1 MKKVTCFFFIK
12 NCGHCNENVWYVL
25 STLYSSA
32 RIPDNF
38 FMTLKYDFQL
48 VGPMKNV
55 IPLRTDIES
64 AISAILGFRRD
75 TNIKRLSFEFL
86 H

>member
-1 MKKVTCFFFIK
+1 
-12 NCGHCNENVWYVL
+12 
-25 STLYSSA
+25 
-32 RIPDNF
+32 
-38 FMTLKYDFQL
+38 MTLKYDFQL
-48 VGPMKNV
+48 VGPMKNA

-75 TNIKRLSFEFL
+75 TNIKRLLFEFL

>member
-1 MKKVTCFFFIK
+1 MKMYGMFYLRF
-12 NCGHCNENVWYVL
+12 
-25 STLYSSA
+25 SA
-32 RIPDNF
+32 VQGYKITF

-48 VGPMKNV
+48 VGPMKNA